1 MRIETKNLSIGYSK
15 PKVEVAK
22 NINLVFEN
30 PSLIGIIGTN
40 GSGKSTLIKT
50 LGNLIEKLDGR
61 IIFDDEETDK
71 FSANAFS
78 RQLSLVLS
86 NEFISQNIRVEDFV
100 ALGRYPYTNWL
111 GVNTVQ
117 DKKNIIKALQQVDL
131 LELKD
136 RKCNTLSDGQ
146 LQRVLLARAIAQNTP
161 VVLLDEPTS
170 HLDLYHK
177 VHILRLLKEIS
188 INDKK
193 TILFST
199 HDLNLALQIC
209 DELIVISDQRVVKET
224 PETLIKNGTLEQLFP
239 KGFVSLDKNTGQ
251 FKMKL

>member
-1 MRIETKNLSIGYSK
+1 MKIETKQLSIGYSK
-15 PKVEVAK
+15 PKVEVAN
-22 NINLVFEN
+22 NINLLFEH
-30 PSLIGIIGTN
+30 PGLIGIIGIN

-50 LGNLIEKLDGR
+50 LGNLIDKLDGQ
-61 IIFDDEETDK
+61 IFFDDEATDK
-71 FSANAFS
+71 ISANGFS
-78 RQLSLVLS
+78 RKVSMVLS
-86 NEFISQNIRVEDFV
+86 KEFISQNISVEDFV

-111 GVNTVQ
+111 GINTVQ

-146 LQRVLLARAIAQNTP
+146 LQRALIARAIAQNTEMI
-161 VVLLDEPTS
+161 LLDEPTS

-177 VHILRLLKEIS
+177 AHILKLLKEIS
-188 INDKK
+188 LNDKK
-193 TILFST
+193 TILFSS

-209 DELIVISDQRVVKET
+209 DELIVISDQNVTKET
-224 PETLIKNGTLEQLFP
+224 PKALIRNGTLEQLFP
-239 KGFVSLDKNTGQ
+239 KGFVSLDKTTGQ

>member
-1 MRIETKNLSIGYSK
+1 MKIETKHLSIGYSK

-22 NINLVFEN
+22 NINLIVER
-30 PSLIGIIGTN
+30 PGLVGIIGIN

-50 LGNLIEKLDGR
+50 LGNLIDKLDGE
-61 IIFDDEETDK
+61 ILFDEEK
-71 FSANAFS
+71 AEQFSANAFS
-78 RQLSLVLS
+78 RKVSVVLS
-86 NEFISQNIRVEDFV
+86 KEFISQNITVEDFV

-111 GVNTVQ
+111 GINTVQ

-131 LELKD
+131 LDLKE

-146 LQRVLLARAIAQNTP
+146 LQRALIARAIAQNTP
-161 VVLLDEPTS
+161 MILLDEPTS

-177 VHILRLLKEIS
+177 VHILRLLKKIS
-188 INDKK
+188 EEDQK

-209 DELIVISDQRVVKET
+209 DELIVISNQDVLKDKPQA
-224 PETLIKNGTLEQLFP
+224 LIKNGVLERLFP
-239 KGFVSLDKNTGQ
+239 EGVVSLDKSTGQ
-251 FKMKL
+251 FKMKV

>member
-22 NINLVFEN
+22 SINLSFEN
-30 PSLIGIIGTN
+30 PGLIGIIGVN

-50 LGNLIEKLDGR
+50 FGNLIDKLDGQ
-61 IIFDDEETDK
+61 IMFDHEEIDK

-78 RQLSLVLS
+78 KKVSMVLS
-86 NEFISQNIRVEDFV
+86 KEFISQNIRVEDFV

-111 GVNTVQ
+111 GINTVQ

-131 LELKD
+131 TELKD

-146 LQRVLLARAIAQNTP
+146 LQRALIARAIAQNTP
-161 VVLLDEPTS
+161 MILLDEPTS

-177 VHILRLLKEIS
+177 VHILRLLKDIS
-188 INDKK
+188 VEDQK

-209 DELIVISDQRVVKET
+209 DELIVISNQEVLKDT
-224 PETLIKNGTLEQLFP
+224 PKALIQNGALEQLFP
-239 KGFVSLDKNTGQ
+239 EGFVSLDKTTGQ